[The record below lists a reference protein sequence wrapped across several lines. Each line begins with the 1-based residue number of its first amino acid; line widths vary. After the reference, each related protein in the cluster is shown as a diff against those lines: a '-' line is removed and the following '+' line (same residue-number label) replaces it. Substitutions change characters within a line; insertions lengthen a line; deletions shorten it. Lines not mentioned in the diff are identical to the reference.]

1 MPPERLRP
9 VLAIAA
15 DLPLGRL
22 LAPFRDKDQ
31 RTIPW
36 LFALFHALEY
46 QKDFD
51 IHWITLSKDV
61 STGET
66 IHTHNQTIHIL
77 PLGSMG
83 KNILTAHFLTVR
95 RIRKT
100 LNGIRPDLLH
110 IWGVEQA
117 YAMAGRTFRGKKL
130 LSYQG
135 ALTAYCQRAPQAFL
149 LHMQAFWE
157 RLAVRHY
164 DLITC
169 ESPWACDRVAEIAPH
184 ARLSCMEYGVEPSF
198 YHLARRPSSTPSCF
212 FAGTIYELKGISYL
226 VEAFSHPDLAHIQLF
241 IAGRGALRERL
252 EAQST
257 PNIHWLGSISRPELQ
272 QHLSTAWFL
281 AHPTLADCCPNIVK
295 EARVMGLPVI
305 TTAEGGQVQ
314 YVKDGISGYIIPVRD
329 SGAIREAAL
338 KLSKD
343 LDTALSMGME
353 EHQECRR
360 LLDAEQTAADCLS
373 RYHTMLHLR

>member
-1 MPPERLRP
+1 MPTKRLRP

-36 LFALFHALEY
+36 LLPSSMPWNTRKIL
-46 QKDFD
+46 
-51 IHWITLSKDV
+51 ISIGLSISKDV

-157 RLAVRHY
+157 RL
-164 DLITC
+164 
-169 ESPWACDRVAEIAPH
+169 
-184 ARLSCMEYGVEPSF
+184 PS
-198 YHLARRPSSTPSCF
+198 
-212 FAGTIYELKGISYL
+212 GIM
-226 VEAFSHPDLAHIQLF
+226 
-241 IAGRGALRERL
+241 
-252 EAQST
+252 T
-257 PNIHWLGSISRPELQ
+257 
-272 QHLSTAWFL
+272 
-281 AHPTLADCCPNIVK
+281 
-295 EARVMGLPVI
+295 
-305 TTAEGGQVQ
+305 
-314 YVKDGISGYIIPVRD
+314 
-329 SGAIREAAL
+329 
-338 KLSKD
+338 
-343 LDTALSMGME
+343 
-353 EHQECRR
+353 
-360 LLDAEQTAADCLS
+360 
-373 RYHTMLHLR
+373 